1 VLWEEEEVWEVDNR
15 MNNLTKLVIAVTGLL
30 VAVGTLLG
38 TISMTLGRG
47 PDAPS
52 GVIIG
57 LDSPEAYANFL
68 ANHAATG

>member
-1 VLWEEEEVWEVDNR
+1 
-15 MNNLTKLVIAVTGLL
+15 MNNLTKLVVAVTGLL

-38 TISMTLGRG
+38 TISMTLGRS

-52 GVIIG
+52 GVIIV

-68 ANHAATG
+68 ANHSATG